1 MKKILF
7 IYPSSYDSE
16 HRIIKS
22 RKAFIPSRTLPY
34 LAALTPKRFETRII
48 DEVVDNINFDEDVSL
63 VVLTGMLR
71 HIPRAID
78 IAKEFRKHKK
88 PSIIGGVGA
97 FAIRDA
103 IIKSNTFDSHI
114 IGEADD
120 LWESILADF
129 DRGQLKTQYECT
141 NPPSL
146 DGLPPARFDLVDRKK
161 YLGAFWSIKNP
172 IMLIETSRGCP
183 RDCKFCLVTKYFGK
197 KMRYRPI
204 GEVVEEIKYHGS
216 KFIMFTDDNIAVNP
230 ARARELFLALK
241 PLNIQWLAQ
250 FETSVASQP
259 ELLRLAYESGCGSAF
274 VGIESLTHSN
284 LNSINKLQN
293 TKMAFKDIAKTFK
306 EAKVPLLAS
315 LIFGMDDD
323 TLDSIDWT
331 IEEMIQNEVGA
342 IIPWLLTP
350 IPGTLSYDELK
361 KEGRL
366 LHENYSQYTF
376 SQAVIRPKHM
386 TPDELERAF
395 WKGMKRFYKPSIIL
409 RRFFPPTMDDIPG
422 LLYHIYFYS
431 KIRKG
436 IHPFDSVY

>member
-7 IYPSSYDSE
+7 IYPSSYDSQ
-16 HRIIKS
+16 HCIIKS
-22 RKAFIPSRTLPY
+22 RKSFIPSRTLPY

-48 DEVVDNINFDEDVSL
+48 DEVVDNINFDEDTDL

-78 IAKEFRKHKK
+78 IAKEFRKRKT

-97 FAIRDA
+97 FAIRDT
-103 IIKSNTFDSHI
+103 IVKSGAFDSHI
-114 IGEADD
+114 IGEVDN
-120 LWESILADF
+120 LWESILDDF
-129 DRGQLKTQYECT
+129 DKGQLKAQYECT

-146 DGLPPARFDLVDRKK
+146 DGLPPARFDLIDRKK
-161 YLGAFWSIKNP
+161 YLSAFWDIRNSIT
-172 IMLIETSRGCP
+172 LIETSRGCP

-204 GEVVEEIKYHGS
+204 GEVIEEIKHHGS
-216 KFIMFTDDNIAVNP
+216 KFVMFTDDNIAVNIT
-230 ARARELFLALK
+230 RARELFLALK
-241 PLNIQWLAQ
+241 PLGIQWLAQ

-259 ELLRLAYESGCGSAF
+259 ELLRLAYESGCASAF

-284 LNSINKLQN
+284 LNSINKSQN
-293 TKMAFKDIAKTFK
+293 TKMAFKDIVKSFK
-306 EAKVPLLAS
+306 KARIPLLAS

-331 IEEMIQNEVGA
+331 IEEMIQNKANV

-350 IPGTLSYDELK
+350 IPGTISYDELK
-361 KEGRL
+361 RQGRII
-366 LHENYSQYTF
+366 HENYSQYTF
-376 SQAVIRPKHM
+376 YQAVIRPNHM
-386 TPDELERAF
+386 TPDELEKAF
-395 WKGMKRFYKPSIIL
+395 WKGMKRFYSPLLIL
-409 RRFFPPTMDDIPG
+409 KRFLLSEMEDMPG
-422 LLYHIYFYS
+422 LLYHIYFYW